1 MAETTNTH
9 ENGNCANRV
18 LATGVFHIV
27 GNKITFQR
35 AHYIEDG
42 WCVEQ
47 IDEDISLW
55 EIPYGG
61 GEPIRIGGYYDLIS
75 AIKAGIELS

>member
-1 MAETTNTH
+1 MAETTNTN
-9 ENGNCANRV
+9 ENGNFANRV

-35 AHYIEDG
+35 ANYIEDG
-42 WCVEQ
+42 WYVEQ
-47 IDEDISLW
+47 IDDDISLW

-75 AIKAGIELS
+75 AIKAGTEMS

>member
-1 MAETTNTH
+1 MDETPSIATDSTGSN
-9 ENGNCANRV
+9 AV

-35 AHYIEDG
+35 ADYIEDG
-42 WCVEQ
+42 WYVEQ
-47 IDEDISLW
+47 IDEDIMLW

-61 GEPIRIGGYYDLIS
+61 GEPQKVCGYHDLIS
-75 AIKAGIELS
+75 AIKAGRELS